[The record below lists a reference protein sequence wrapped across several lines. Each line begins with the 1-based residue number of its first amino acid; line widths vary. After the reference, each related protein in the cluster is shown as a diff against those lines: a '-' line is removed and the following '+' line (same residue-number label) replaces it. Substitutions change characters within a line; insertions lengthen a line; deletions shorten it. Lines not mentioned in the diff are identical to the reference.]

1 MLRVSDPSLELET
14 ITQLPVEQRFLK
26 IPIENYLKLIEITP
40 NRVQNAIVN
49 GINSPDYRFITA
61 CVSRRVGKT
70 FIANIILQV
79 VALMPGASVLI
90 ISPDYNLSSISWDL
104 QHMLMDKFDIETV
117 RDNAKDRVIE
127 LTNGSMIK
135 VASVSRVDSAV
146 GRSYD
151 LIIFDEAALNDNGG
165 KAFNVALLP
174 TLDKYASKCLFIS
187 TPRGD
192 NWFRQ
197 FFDRGFS
204 ADVDLSEW
212 LSIHADYHENPR
224 ASAKAVANA
233 KRTMSHA
240 EFEQEYMAN
249 FVTFEGQIWAL
260 SNDCIQ
266 DKTALINELVAAPHR
281 VEIIAGLDV
290 GFRDQTA
297 LVVLYVEED
306 EEEIKTYYLLDEYVA
321 HERTTAKHA
330 EEIQQRVEL
339 WDLDFIFCDS
349 AAAQTRYD
357 LAALYD
363 ISTVAAIKSLTDGI
377 GSVGAVVDN
386 DRLIVHE
393 ECVESVYALRNY
405 KWKGD
410 VNEGVWTIETQK
422 PEHNRASHCA
432 DAIRYAIYT
441 YERSMGGIT

>member
-1 MLRVSDPSLELET
+1 
-14 ITQLPVEQRFLK
+14 
-26 IPIENYLKLIEITP
+26 
-40 NRVQNAIVN
+40 
-49 GINSPDYRFITA
+49 
-61 CVSRRVGKT
+61 
-70 FIANIILQV
+70 
-79 VALMPGASVLI
+79 MPGASVLI

-204 ADVDLSEW
+204 DDVDLSEW

-260 SNDCIQ
+260 ANECIQ
-266 DKTALINELVAAPHR
+266 DKTALINDIVAAPHR

-297 LVVLYVEED
+297 LVVLYVEEEMD
-306 EEEIKTYYLLDEYVA
+306 EDGNELKTYYLLDEYVA

-330 EEIQQRVEL
+330 EEIRARVEL
-339 WDLDFIFCDS
+339 YDLDFIFCDS
-349 AAAQTRYD
+349 AAAQTRFD
-357 LAALYD
+357 LASMYD

-377 GSVGAVVDN
+377 GAVGAVVDN

-393 ECVESVYALRNY
+393 ECVESIYALRNY

-410 VNEGVWTIETQK
+410 VNDGVWTIETQK

>member
-1 MLRVSDPSLELET
+1 MLRVSDPSLELES
-14 ITQLPVEQRFLK
+14 IVSLPVDERFMK
-26 IPIENYLKLIEITP
+26 IPIENYLNLLGITP
-40 NRVQNAIVN
+40 NRVQNAIIN
-49 GINSPDYRFITA
+49 GINDPDYRFITA

-79 VALMPGASVLI
+79 IALMPGASVLI

-104 QHMLMDKFDIETV
+104 QHELMGKFDIETV
-117 RDNAKDRVIE
+117 RDNAKDRVVE

-151 LIIFDEAALNDNGG
+151 LIIFDEAALNDDGG

-174 TLDKYASKCLFIS
+174 TLDKYSSKCLFIS

-192 NWFRQ
+192 NWFRE
-197 FFDRGFS
+197 FFDRGFN
-204 ADVDLSEW
+204 ADPDLGEW
-212 LSIHADYHENPR
+212 LSIHADYRENPR

-233 KRTMSHA
+233 KKTMSHA
-240 EFEQEYMAN
+240 EFEQEYLAN
-249 FVTFEGQIWAL
+249 FVTFEGQVWAL
-260 SNDCIQ
+260 DQDCIK
-266 DKTALINELVAAPHR
+266 DLTPMINRIMEAPHR
-281 VEIIAGLDV
+281 LEIISGLDL

-297 LVVLYVEED
+297 MVVLYVEED
-306 EEEIKTYYLLDEYVA
+306 SEGNNIYYLIDEYVQT
-321 HERTTAKHA
+321 ERTTAKHA
-330 EEIQQRVEL
+330 EEIGLRAEM
-339 WDLDFIFCDS
+339 WDLDYIFCDS

-357 LAALYD
+357 LAATYD
-363 ISTVAAIKSLTDGI
+363 ISTVAAIKSVTDGI

-386 DRLIVHE
+386 NRLIVHE
-393 ECVESVYALRNY
+393 ECVESIYALRNY
-405 KWKGD
+405 KWKGKAD
-410 VNEGVWTIETQK
+410 DGVWNIETQK

>member
-1 MLRVSDPSLELET
+1 
-14 ITQLPVEQRFLK
+14 
-26 IPIENYLKLIEITP
+26 
-40 NRVQNAIVN
+40 
-49 GINSPDYRFITA
+49 
-61 CVSRRVGKT
+61 
-70 FIANIILQV
+70 
-79 VALMPGASVLI
+79 MPGASVLI

-104 QHMLMDKFDIETV
+104 QRMLLDKFDVERV
-117 RDNAKDRVIE
+117 RDNAKDRIIE
-127 LTNGSMIK
+127 LGNGSMIK
-135 VASVSRVDSAV
+135 VASVGRVDSAV

-151 LIIFDEAALNDNGG
+151 LIIFDEAALNDDGG

-174 TLDKYASKCLFIS
+174 TLDKYTSKCLFIS

-204 ADVDLSEW
+204 ADLDLSEW
-212 LSIHADYHENPR
+212 LSIHADHHENPR
-224 ASAKAVANA
+224 SSARAIANA
-233 KRTMSHA
+233 KKTMSHA
-240 EFEQEYMAN
+240 EFEQEFMAN

-266 DKTALINELVAAPHR
+266 DKTAMINAVVAAPGR
-281 VEIIAGLDV
+281 LEIIAGLDV

-297 LVVLYVEED
+297 LVVLVVDED
-306 EEEIKTYYLLDEYVA
+306 KDGNKIYYLIDEYVA
-321 HERTTAKHA
+321 TERTTAKHA
-330 EEIQQRVEL
+330 EEISARVEL
-339 WDLDFIFCDS
+339 YDLDYIFCDS

-357 LAALYD
+357 LAATYD

-393 ECVESVYALRNY
+393 ECVEAIYALRNY

-410 VNEGVWTIETQK
+410 VNDGVWSIESQK